1 MPPVV
6 MTGEEWE
13 ELLRTLGAPV
23 SEGALRTD
31 DGVQMN
37 AFRENEKKTTDI
49 SFIAALSCDSTG
61 LPNTF

>member
-1 MPPVV
+1 

-31 DGVQMN
+31 YGVQMK
-37 AFRENEKKTTDI
+37 AFRGKKQQTTEI